1 MEDVK
6 NIEKTKEI
14 IGKPEKEER
23 EEDKVEEVSQNAPS
37 VYFCQRVVSCELC
50 FHSNSYSYIF
60 FLLVAG

>member
-37 VYFCQRVVSCELC
+37 VYFCQQVVSCVFTVTHILT
-50 FHSNSYSYIF
+50 F
-60 FLLVAG
+60 FFCW